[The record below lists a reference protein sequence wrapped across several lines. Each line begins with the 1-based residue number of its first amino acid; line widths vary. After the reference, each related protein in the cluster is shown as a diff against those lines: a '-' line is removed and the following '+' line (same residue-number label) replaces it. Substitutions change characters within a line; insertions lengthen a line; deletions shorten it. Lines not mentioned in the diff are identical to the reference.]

1 VAKPRRATQASM
13 RQVALQWEALGLVAG
28 VDEAGRGPLAGPV
41 MAAAVILDD
50 QNPIA
55 GLADSKQLS
64 AIKRDQL
71 FDEIR
76 AKALCFA
83 VAQASVDEIDQ
94 LNILQATLLAMRRA
108 VLALRLPPK
117 LVLVDG
123 NRLPVLP
130 MRCEAIVKGDSLI
143 AAISAASILAKV
155 TRDRWCDEVELSYPA
170 YGFAQHKGY
179 GTAQHLAALQAH
191 GACPLH
197 RKSFAPVRDVLATGT
212 EHGEVL
218 AAQRRVSGRVE
229 SLGMDALL

>member
-1 VAKPRRATQASM
+1 MQ
-13 RQVALQWEALGLVAG
+13 QVALQWEAQGLVAG

-64 AIKRDQL
+64 ALARERL
-71 FDEIR
+71 YDEIR

-83 VAQASVDEIDQ
+83 IAQASVDEVDQ

-108 VLALRLPPK
+108 VLDLRLPPK

-130 MRCEAIVKGDSLI
+130 MRCETIVKGDSLI

-155 TRDRWCDEVELSYPA
+155 TRDRWCDEVEKSYPV

-179 GTAQHLAALQAH
+179 GTAQHLAALQQH

-197 RKSFAPVRDVLATGT
+197 RKSFAPVR
-212 EHGEVL
+212 EVL
-218 AAQRRVSGRVE
+218 AAGAGRRDARVAHRSHLDPLE
-229 SLGMDALL
+229 SLATDALL

>member
-1 VAKPRRATQASM
+1 M
-13 RQVALQWEALGLVAG
+13 RQVALQWGANGLIAG

-50 QNPIA
+50 LHPIT
-55 GLADSKQLS
+55 GLADSKQLT
-64 AIKRDQL
+64 ALKRDQL
-71 FDEIR
+71 YDEIR

-108 VLALRLPPK
+108 VLSLRLPPK

-155 TRDRWCDEVELSYPA
+155 TRDRWCDEVEVGYPA
-170 YGFAQHKGY
+170 YGFARHKGY
-179 GTAQHLAALQAH
+179 GTAQHLAALQLH

-197 RKSFAPVRDVLATGT
+197 RKTFAPVRDVLASGA
-212 EHGEVL
+212 EYSEVRV
-218 AAQRRVSGRVE
+218 AQRTAVGRVE

>member
-1 VAKPRRATQASM
+1 MQ
-13 RQVALQWEALGLVAG
+13 QVALQWGANGLVAG

-41 MAAAVILDD
+41 VAAAVILDN

-55 GLADSKQLS
+55 GLADSKQLT
-64 AIKRDQL
+64 ARKREQL

-76 AKALCFA
+76 GKALCFA
-83 VAQASVDEIDQ
+83 VAQASVEEIDS

-108 VLALRLPPK
+108 VQSLRLPPK

-143 AAISAASILAKV
+143 AAMSAASIMAKV
-155 TRDRWCDEVELSYPA
+155 TRDRWCDEIDLQYPA

-179 GTAQHLAALQAH
+179 GTAQHLTALRTH
-191 GACPLH
+191 GASALH
-197 RKSFAPVRDVLATGT
+197 RRTFAPVRAMLAAVADDAGMPVATGAVSIERT
-212 EHGEVL
+212 DQPRAAVL
-218 AAQRRVSGRVE
+218 
-229 SLGMDALL
+229 L